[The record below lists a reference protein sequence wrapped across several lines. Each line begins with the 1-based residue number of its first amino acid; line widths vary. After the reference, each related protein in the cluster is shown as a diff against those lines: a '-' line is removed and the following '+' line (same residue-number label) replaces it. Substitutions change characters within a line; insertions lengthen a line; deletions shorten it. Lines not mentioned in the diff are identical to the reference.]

1 MQHFQSDDSVGAV
14 LFRNA
19 IADFE
24 AAHPNVSVRQETT
37 THDEYIT
44 LFNVEAASGELPDV
58 FMILAANIDS
68 TQAAGLL
75 ADLGPDFAAD
85 VDWLNAQN
93 PGAMLEWTRGDSIY
107 AIPTQMIVTHLIYY
121 NQAIF
126 DEVGIEEFP
135 TTWEDFKSA
144 ITTLNDA
151 GYIPIALGN
160 KERWVVADPLFG
172 TMIFRATGLD
182 WFNNLLTGDAKFT
195 DPEFVYAVE
204 AFKELVD
211 IGAFNVDA
219 NSLTNAQQRT
229 LYYNG
234 EAAMFIEGNWA
245 IGSVAQEAPEDIR
258 DNTHLAIWPPLTA
271 GKGSANQVTG
281 GAGWGIAINSKV
293 SGAKREA
300 AVELLKTLS
309 AIDYGRQR
317 IEAGLM
323 AGQVVTDFD
332 ETLLPALTTELNR
345 KLATEWEVVPI
356 FTNWTPRGILDTLG
370 QTMQELMIGQKTPE
384 QVAQELQAE
393 MDRSIIE

>member
-1 MQHFQSDDSVGAV
+1 MSRKLFCYLFLLCLIIPLAAQAQEQIELTMQHFQSDDSVGAV

-195 DPEFVYAVE
+195 DPE
-204 AFKELVD
+204 
-211 IGAFNVDA
+211 
-219 NSLTNAQQRT
+219 
-229 LYYNG
+229 
-234 EAAMFIEGNWA
+234 
-245 IGSVAQEAPEDIR
+245 
-258 DNTHLAIWPPLTA
+258 
-271 GKGSANQVTG
+271 
-281 GAGWGIAINSKV
+281 
-293 SGAKREA
+293 
-300 AVELLKTLS
+300 
-309 AIDYGRQR
+309 
-317 IEAGLM
+317 
-323 AGQVVTDFD
+323 
-332 ETLLPALTTELNR
+332 
-345 KLATEWEVVPI
+345 
-356 FTNWTPRGILDTLG
+356 
-370 QTMQELMIGQKTPE
+370 
-384 QVAQELQAE
+384 
-393 MDRSIIE
+393 